1 MPVRMLLAVGLALVV
16 VASAAAPDAAQTPTP
31 QRGGTFVVAIDADP
45 PTLNPEISVL
55 NQTFWTADQLYET
68 LVSYDAAFKPVPRLA
83 TAWTVSPD
91 GKTYRFT
98 LARNAKWHDGTPFTS
113 ADVQYT
119 FGVFGPKYSPY
130 YKTVLAALEAVD
142 APDAGT
148 VVFRFSK
155 PNGVLLSLLGEPAFV
170 ILPKH
175 IYESGD
181 PRTNPANTQPVGTG
195 PFKLKEWVRGDHLTF
210 VRNDAY
216 YQQGLPYLDQVVFR
230 IIPNAASAVAGLEQ
244 GEVSMVLAAVLP
256 NDAKRLEST
265 PGVKVVS
272 PSVLARIIGL
282 WPNLK
287 AEHLQQLRV
296 RQALSLAADRP
307 RMIQEI
313 AFGEGA
319 AARGPIAST
328 SPYFDQSLPALRRD
342 VPAANKLLDEAGLK
356 RGGDGTRFS
365 LRLRHVASLETFAK
379 TAQILK
385 ENFADVGVRVDII
398 AAETTTTLTAIFVN
412 SDFDVA
418 VYSAPMGP
426 EPGLALTQYLSS
438 QGLTKAFFSNA
449 PGYQN
454 LKVDQLIGDS
464 VATTDQA
471 KRAVIY
477 KQIQQ
482 MIMADLPVIPLWE
495 PRFLTAYRTDF
506 QNVFL
511 QPDDRYINF
520 TRTWHQSR

>member
-1 MPVRMLLAVGLALVV
+1 MSARALLAVAIGLLVILP
-16 VASAAAPDAAQTPTP
+16 AARTNAAPAATP
-31 QRGGTFVVAIDADP
+31 QRGGTLVVTLDADP
-45 PTLNPEISVL
+45 PTLNPELSVL
-55 NQTFWTADQLYET
+55 NQTFWTADQIYET
-68 LVSYDAAFKPVPRLA
+68 LVSYDASFKPVPRLA
-83 TAWTVSPD
+83 TGWSVSPD

-98 LARNAKWHDGTPFTS
+98 LARNVKWHDGVPFTS

-130 YKTVLAALEAVD
+130 YKTVLAALDAVD
-142 APDAGT
+142 APDANT
-148 VVFRFSK
+148 VTFRFSK

-175 IYESGD
+175 LFEAGD
-181 PRTNPANTQPVGTG
+181 PRTNPANNQPVGTG
-195 PFKLKEWVRGDHLTF
+195 PFRLKEWVRGDHLTF
-210 VRNDAY
+210 VRNDQY
-216 YQQGLPYLDQVVFR
+216 YQAGLPYLDQVIYRV
-230 IIPNAASAVAGLEQ
+230 IPSSASQVAALEQ
-244 GEVSMVLAAVLP
+244 GEVSMVLATLLP
-256 NDAKRLEST
+256 NDARRLRNT
-265 PGVKVVS
+265 PGIKVVS

-282 WPNLK
+282 WPNLR
-287 AEHLQQLRV
+287 AEHLKQLRV

-307 RMIQEI
+307 RMVDEI

-319 AARGPIAST
+319 AARGPVAST
-328 SPYFDQSLPALRRD
+328 SPYFDSTLPVINRD

-356 RGGDGTRFS
+356 RGPDGTRFT
-365 LRLRHVASLETFAK
+365 LRLRHVASLDTFAK
-379 TAQILK
+379 TAQVLK
-385 ENFADVGVRVDII
+385 ENYADIGVRVDII
-398 AAETTTTLTAIFVN
+398 AAETSTTLTAIFVN

-454 LKVDQLIGDS
+454 LKVDQLIAES
-464 VATTDQA
+464 VSTTDQA
-471 KRAVIY
+471 KRGAIY
-477 KQIQQ
+477 RQIQR

-506 QNVFL
+506 ENVFT

-520 TRTWHQSR
+520 TRTWHHSR